1 MCGKWMYLKR
11 KKFVDV
17 VRKEMRSL
25 GMRKVEFAL
34 LVQMLKKNENDERI
48 LVDNYFKNETK
59 VFQNSNE
66 NEITEKLMEFVNEI
80 NTKIEI
86 YDLKKMK
93 RLT

>member
-1 MCGKWMYLKR
+1 M
-11 KKFVDV
+11 
-17 VRKEMRSL
+17 RKEMRSL

>member
-1 MCGKWMYLKR
+1 MYLKR

-59 VFQNSNE
+59 VFQNSDE

>member
-1 MCGKWMYLKR
+1 
-11 KKFVDV
+11 
-17 VRKEMRSL
+17 MRSL

>member
-1 MCGKWMYLKR
+1 MHLKR

-66 NEITEKLMEFVNEI
+66 NEITEKLIEFVNEI

>member
-1 MCGKWMYLKR
+1 MYLKR